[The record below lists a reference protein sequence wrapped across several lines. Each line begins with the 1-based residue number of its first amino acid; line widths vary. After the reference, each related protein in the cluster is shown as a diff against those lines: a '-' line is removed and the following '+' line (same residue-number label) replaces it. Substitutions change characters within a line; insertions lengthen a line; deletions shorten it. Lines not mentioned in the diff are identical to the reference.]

1 MKKRTV
7 YDYRVFPARLFL
19 EAFEA
24 MRCSDAYLAADSE
37 TEALQQ
43 ALAEG
48 YRLYQMAG
56 EFVVLEKALSGQDE

>member
-1 MKKRTV
+1 MKKRPV
-7 YDYRVFPARLFL
+7 YDYRVFLSQLFL
-19 EAFEA
+19 EAFETV
-24 MRCSDAYLAADSE
+24 RYPDAYLAADSE

-56 EFVVLEKALSGQDE
+56 EFVVLEKALSGQDT

>member
-1 MKKRTV
+1 MNAAPRF
-7 YDYRVFPARLFL
+7 DYRVFPARLFL
-19 EAFEA
+19 EAFEVV
-24 MRCSDAYLAADSE
+24 RYPDAYLAASSE

-56 EFVVLEKALSGQDE
+56 EYVVLEKALSGQDK

>member
-1 MKKRTV
+1 MKSRVV

-24 MRCSDAYLAADSE
+24 VRYPNAYLALDAE

-48 YRLYQMAG
+48 SRLYQIAG
-56 EFVVLEKALSGQDE
+56 DYAVLEKALSGQDT

>member
-1 MKKRTV
+1 MKSWAV

-19 EAFEA
+19 EAFEVV
-24 MRCSDAYLAADSE
+24 RYPDAYLALDAE

-56 EFVVLEKALSGQDE
+56 EYAVLEKALSGQDA